1 MWKFRTLALSGLAG
15 MVMTS
20 EVPAVT
26 SDQIIGVLSG
36 LTEQFSVANIIALIA
51 GIIGFCI
58 VFVFLWWGVRK
69 GFRAAMSAIKSGKFR
84 F

>member
-1 MWKFRTLALSGLAG
+1 MWKFLTLARSGLTG
-15 MVMTS
+15 IVMTA
-20 EVPAVT
+20 EVPAVD

-36 LTEQFSVANIIALIA
+36 LTDQFSVSNIIALIA
-51 GIIGFCI
+51 GIIGFCV

-69 GFRAAMSAIKSGKFR
+69 GFKAAMSAIKSGKFK

>member
-1 MWKFRTLALSGLAG
+1 MEGAT
-15 MVMTS
+15 T
-20 EVPAVT
+20 AVT
-26 SDQIIGVLSG
+26 ADQIIGVLSG

-58 VFVFLWWGVRK
+58 AFVFLWWGVRK

-84 F
+84 I